1 MSRIRTRLLLA
12 LVGCTGLLSVAAASH
27 WPFMDF
33 WIPEEAQPSLL
44 QINTA
49 TKITPDAAQ
58 RRAPATANAV
68 PTGPVVS
75 PAAAAASPAAPA
87 AAEQGVLARYAEHYR
102 APESADPQQAE
113 PVQQAAARAVLEVAH
128 P

>member
-27 WPFMDF
+27 WPLMDF
-33 WIPEEAQPSLL
+33 WFPEEAPPSLL

-49 TKITPDAAQ
+49 TKTTPAAAQ
-58 RRAPATANAV
+58 RTPVATNAV

-75 PAAAAASPAAPA
+75 PVAAAASPAAPA

-113 PVQQAAARAVLEVAH
+113 PAQQAAARAVLEVAH